1 MKRIISESGRSIDR
15 FLSHLGRRQVPVQGR
30 FGRGTGFGTQKKVNQ
45 NNTRMKNTSLIL
57 NLVLLV
63 AVIVIYV
70 LHFTSGR
77 NSGSAEQDGRPSH
90 PSDLK
95 IAYIKVDSLIVNYDL
110 AQELHDSFTKNQD
123 AYTREY
129 ATRRSK
135 FEEQAAAFQEKV
147 QRGGFLT
154 EQRAVQERDRL
165 VGEEQEILKLDQELS
180 GKLAEMQN
188 ANNQQLLDSLM
199 SYLKTYNADKK
210 YSYIFNSSGIL
221 IGDDAHNITKEV
233 LNALN
238 ARYAAKK

>member
-1 MKRIISESGRSIDR
+1 
-15 FLSHLGRRQVPVQGR
+15 
-30 FGRGTGFGTQKKVNQ
+30 
-45 NNTRMKNTSLIL
+45 MKNTSLIL
-57 NLVLLV
+57 NLVLLI
-63 AVIVIYV
+63 AVVVIYV
-70 LHFTSGR
+70 LHFTSAKS
-77 NSGSAEQDGRPSH
+77 NTSAEQGEASSPMTG
-90 PSDLK
+90 LK
-95 IAYIKVDSLIVNYDL
+95 IAYVKVDSLILNYDL
-110 AQELHDSFTKNQD
+110 AQELHESFTKNQD

-129 ATRRSK
+129 AARRSK

-199 SYLKTYNADKK
+199 NYLKTFNAEKK

-221 IGDDAHNITKEV
+221 IGDDAHNITKEI
-233 LNALN
+233 LGALN

>member
-1 MKRIISESGRSIDR
+1 
-15 FLSHLGRRQVPVQGR
+15 
-30 FGRGTGFGTQKKVNQ
+30 
-45 NNTRMKNTSLIL
+45 MKNTSLIL
-57 NLVLLV
+57 NLVLLI
-63 AVIVIYV
+63 AVVVIYV
-70 LHFTSGR
+70 LHFTSAK
-77 NSGSAEQDGRPSH
+77 SDTSAKQEGVDSSQLT
-90 PSDLK
+90 DLK
-95 IAYIKVDSLIVNYDL
+95 IAYVKVDSLIINYDL

-129 ATRRSK
+129 AARRSK

-199 SYLKTYNADKK
+199 NYLKAFNAGRK

-233 LNALN
+233 LTALN

>member
-1 MKRIISESGRSIDR
+1 
-15 FLSHLGRRQVPVQGR
+15 
-30 FGRGTGFGTQKKVNQ
+30 
-45 NNTRMKNTSLIL
+45 MKNTSLIL

-63 AVIVIYV
+63 AVVVIYV
-70 LHFTSGR
+70 LHFTSAKGSI
-77 NSGSAEQDGRPSH
+77 SGEKGEFSSQLTDM
-90 PSDLK
+90 K
-95 IAYIKVDSLIVNYDL
+95 IAYVKVDSLIVNYDL

-123 AYTREY
+123 AYTKEY
-129 ATRRSK
+129 AARRSK
-135 FEEQAAAFQEKV
+135 FEQQAAAFQEKV
-147 QRGGFLT
+147 QRGGFLS

-180 GKLAEMQN
+180 AKLAEMQN

-199 SYLKTYNADKK
+199 NYLKAFNAGRK

-233 LNALN
+233 LSALN